1 MGRRSRIDAVGA
13 ALRSRRGRA
22 SVKDIGQS
30 ASHLAQVAKESRTAR
45 PKASVAAEPGNI
57 WDGPTTY
64 VEQKKWLQ
72 EELQKQ
78 FDFEAYG
85 GLSKDETGEV
95 MKKQMHQIV
104 DGATFT
110 LSRPEREKMFQEI
123 VDNLLGLGPLE
134 PIITD
139 PKITDIMINGP
150 DKCFVEKGG
159 LLREIDCKFDDDDHL
174 LQVIRRIISAV
185 GRKVDEQNPMVDARM
200 LDGSRF
206 NAIIR
211 PCALDGCAVSIRRF
225 GTPIRPEQ
233 LVAWNAM
240 PQQQMD
246 FLAACVRA
254 KMNIIIS
261 GGTGSGKTTLLN
273 CLSGFVP
280 DGERIVTIE
289 DSAELQLQQDHVVRL
304 ESRPPNA
311 EGKGE
316 VTLGDLLVHSLRMR
330 ADRIILGEIRGGE
343 AVDMLQAMNSGNPGS
358 MATVHS
364 NSPTDAISRFETM
377 VSIGMPNMSTKFVRS
392 IISSALDIIVQLN
405 RLPDGSRRCTGIAEV
420 TGMEGPFVTMQ
431 DIYQFNQTDTI
442 DGVIH
447 GYYAPCGRRPQML
460 SKLRKIG
467 IEPKDEWF
475 DFELYVAGKQRLANR
490 EEAERVAK
498 EAREAYER
506 KRATEEA
513 ETI

>member
-1 MGRRSRIDAVGA
+1 MGRISRIDAIGA
-13 ALRSRRGRA
+13 ALRTRGQA
-22 SVKDIGQS
+22 PAGTSLKDLAKPKELGDLSQYTKPKTSVPLPPAGGWEGPQDY
-30 ASHLAQVAKESRTAR
+30 
-45 PKASVAAEPGNI
+45 KA
-57 WDGPTTY
+57 
-64 VEQKKWLQ
+64 QKKWVQGQLQ
-72 EELQKQ
+72 AE
-78 FDFEAYG
+78 FDFDAHG
-85 GLSKDETGEV
+85 GLSKQETGEI
-95 MKKQMHQIV
+95 MKAQMNHIV
-104 DGATFT
+104 DHANFVV
-110 LSRPEREKMFQEI
+110 SRPDRDRMFQEI

-150 DKCFVEKGG
+150 NKTFVEKGG
-159 LLREIDCKFDDDDHL
+159 LLREIECKFDDDDHL

-185 GRKVDEQNPMVDARM
+185 GRKVDEQSPMVDARM
-200 LDGSRF
+200 ADGSRF

-225 GTPIRPEQ
+225 GVPIRPQQ
-233 LVAWNAM
+233 LIDWNAM
-240 PQQQMD
+240 PAQQFE
-246 FLAACVRA
+246 FLSACVKA

-273 CLSGFVP
+273 CLSGFIP
-280 DGERIVTIE
+280 PGERIVTIE

-316 VTLGDLLVHSLRMR
+316 IKLGDLLVHSLRMR
-330 ADRIILGEIRGGE
+330 ADRIVLGEIRGAE

-377 VSIGMPNMSTKFVRS
+377 VSIGMPNMSTKFVRA

-447 GYYAPCGRRPQML
+447 GYYASSGRRPQML
-460 SKLRKIG
+460 TKLQKIG
-467 IEPKDEWF
+467 IEAKDEWF
-475 DFELYVAGKQRLANR
+475 DFELHVAGRSRLKDAEDAAR
-490 EEAERVAK
+490 ARQEALAK
-498 EAREAYER
+498 AGR
-506 KRATEEA
+506 KEDDA
-513 ETI
+513 